1 VSLIQDV
8 AGGGGPDPVPGP
20 PPLTRKEKGSRGLSP
35 GASFALRKTGAAL
48 GTLFFVL
55 VVNFFLF
62 RMLPGDPIGMY
73 TRGRNVPA
81 EQLAALRAELDR
93 PILGQFL
100 TYLQNPFS
108 STIDSAQFNRPVWEL
123 VTERIWPTLLLVGTA
138 IVLASIIGVWIGI
151 KAGWRRG
158 KSFDKVSTG
167 VTLTLYSMPEFW
179 LGMILL
185 IVFGV
190 GVFGLPGIFP
200 IGGISTPGM
209 DTSSLAGWLDV
220 AWHMVLPVTTLTL
233 VYLAEYALVMRSS
246 LVDEMDE
253 DYLTTARA
261 KGLMDKF
268 VRRRHAVPNAMLP
281 TITLIFLN
289 LGFTVSGAI
298 TVETVFSWPGLGLLS
313 YEALRGPD
321 VALLQAIFLLFSIGV
336 VLANL
341 VADLLYAVIDPR
353 VRS

>member
-1 VSLIQDV
+1 
-8 AGGGGPDPVPGP
+8 
-20 PPLTRKEKGSRGLSP
+20 
-35 GASFALRKTGAAL
+35 
-48 GTLFFVL
+48 
-55 VVNFFLF
+55 
-62 RMLPGDPIGMY
+62 M
-73 TRGRNVPA
+73 
-81 EQLAALRAELDR
+81 
-93 PILGQFL
+93 
-100 TYLQNPFS
+100 
-108 STIDSAQFNRPVWEL
+108 
-123 VTERIWPTLLLVGTA
+123 
-138 IVLASIIGVWIGI
+138 
-151 KAGWRRG
+151 
-158 KSFDKVSTG
+158 
-167 VTLTLYSMPEFW
+167 
-179 LGMILL
+179 
-185 IVFGV
+185 
-190 GVFGLPGIFP
+190 
-200 IGGISTPGM
+200 
-209 DTSSLAGWLDV
+209 
-220 AWHMVLPVTTLTL
+220 
-233 VYLAEYALVMRSS
+233 YLAEYALVMRSS

-353 VRS
+353 VRQ